1 MTQWTKGAPFS
12 KPTHCSRIN
21 ITTSAHRNQSQ
32 NQGRNFDKIKQISG
46 HYNQQPFVSSVCSY
60 KDSFPSPVLLTVLDF
75 LSIIYFWIADF
86 QKPMHK
92 INRKVNCPMKRIWY
106 VLFVLLNAILL
117 IAANLCDF
125 CYSLS
130 IDFKFAG
137 SKIYFYPTLIF
148 SLFNFSLIIILAL
161 LNKLSDKRINFVL
174 ILNSIISISH
184 LGVNF
189 TLLAHCNTDIIYKV
203 PYILFTLLL
212 IALCILAPIIANMIL
227 KHRENKQQK

>member
-1 MTQWTKGAPFS
+1 
-12 KPTHCSRIN
+12 
-21 ITTSAHRNQSQ
+21 
-32 NQGRNFDKIKQISG
+32 
-46 HYNQQPFVSSVCSY
+46 
-60 KDSFPSPVLLTVLDF
+60 
-75 LSIIYFWIADF
+75 
-86 QKPMHK
+86 MHK